1 MAEDPESPKNK
12 FLRDTLIRCMRLSYH
27 QRMVDTMPETMQCLV
42 PKNPKPTYKYMSDEA
57 GELEGIAVA
66 NKLLEL
72 FRNRAIPE
80 DIFQVLRDIPDTFNE
95 KGSDKELNANFSIK
109 ILIRTEM

>member
-1 MAEDPESPKNK
+1 
-12 FLRDTLIRCMRLSYH
+12 
-27 QRMVDTMPETMQCLV
+27 MVDTMPETMQCLV

-95 KGSDKELNANFSIK
+95 KGKVKELNANFSIT